1 MMTHDD
7 EKRKTQ
13 TPPFFLLYFFFIKI
27 KSSVQR
33 ERGAYV
39 CELFLI
45 KKLAGS

>member
-1 MMTHDD
+1 MMM
-7 EKRKTQ
+7 RKERHLL
-13 TPPFFLLYFFFIKI
+13 FLLYFFFIKI
-27 KSSVQR
+27 KKSSVQR